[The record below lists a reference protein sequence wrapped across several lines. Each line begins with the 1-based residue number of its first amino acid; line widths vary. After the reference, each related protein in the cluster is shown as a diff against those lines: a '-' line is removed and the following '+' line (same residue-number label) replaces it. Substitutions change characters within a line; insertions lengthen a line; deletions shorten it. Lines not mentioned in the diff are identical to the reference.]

1 MRDAKYMTGWLALN
15 YIACVT
21 PLPTRYFDQIGHA
34 KHIVCMLEEQDR
46 WDRSLTVK
54 DTMLETKVVKAEGMN
69 VSCFGIGLIRKLTFC
84 KADAKAFKWT
94 I

>member
-1 MRDAKYMTGWLALN
+1 
-15 YIACVT
+15 
-21 PLPTRYFDQIGHA
+21 
-34 KHIVCMLEEQDR
+34 MLEEQDR

-84 KADAKAFKWT
+84 KSDAKAFEWT